1 MGGGRVEESNCL
13 VLRKFHCF
21 LRNVFAC
28 NCSGVMILNLVCRNK
43 DQREAVVQSLK
54 LVFGQVLSTKVPED
68 VNETIY
74 CLPPSRQHKIGS
86 ETNSSKPS
94 IVLANCETLACS
106 VKVLQDISDEQ
117 RRKTNQTDKDSLLL
131 ASKLDKLNI
140 L

>member
-1 MGGGRVEESNCL
+1 
-13 VLRKFHCF
+13 
-21 LRNVFAC
+21 
-28 NCSGVMILNLVCRNK
+28 MILNLVCRNK

-74 CLPPSRQHKIGS
+74 CLPATRSHEIS
-86 ETNSSKPS
+86 SATNSSKS
-94 IVLANCETLACS
+94 NILLANCDTFACS
-106 VKVLQDISDEQ
+106 VKALQDILDEQ
-117 RRKTNQTDKDSLLL
+117 LRKTNQTEKDALHL